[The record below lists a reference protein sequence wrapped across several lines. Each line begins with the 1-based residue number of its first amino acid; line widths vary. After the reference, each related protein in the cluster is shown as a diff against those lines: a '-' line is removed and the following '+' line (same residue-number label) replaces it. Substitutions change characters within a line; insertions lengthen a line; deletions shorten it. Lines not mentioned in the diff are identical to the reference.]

1 MENHVIQGLVVC
13 SILKLYSTYSQG
25 QNGLNFTLFFPLRL
39 QLSHHNCNI
48 LAGALHNCTKKVKT
62 QTAMNGSNHVLY
74 RRIKNYLILSQFI
87 LSTNFSK
94 TEKSNILYKYKIH
107 DYLLFC
113 FQQVIW
119 AKDILLVGLVL
130 GMAHLWHTVVGVQYL
145 LSQSWSLK
153 YENFTVSSG

>member
-1 MENHVIQGLVVC
+1 MENHVRQGLVVC

-74 RRIKNYLILSQFI
+74 HRIKKYIILSQFI
-87 LSTNFSK
+87 WSTNFSK
-94 TEKSNILYKYKIH
+94 TEKSNTNMYYTYYTSIQNPSLPPI
-107 DYLLFC
+107 FC
-113 FQQVIW
+113 FQQVI
-119 AKDILLVGLVL
+119 
-130 GMAHLWHTVVGVQYL
+130 
-145 LSQSWSLK
+145 
-153 YENFTVSSG
+153 

>member
-1 MENHVIQGLVVC
+1 MENHVRQGLVVC

-74 RRIKNYLILSQFI
+74 RRIKYYLILSQFI
-87 LSTNFSK
+87 WSTNFSK
-94 TEKSNILYKYKIH
+94 TEKSNTNMYTYYTSTKSMITFYFVFSK
-107 DYLLFC
+107 
-113 FQQVIW
+113 
-119 AKDILLVGLVL
+119 
-130 GMAHLWHTVVGVQYL
+130 
-145 LSQSWSLK
+145 
-153 YENFTVSSG
+153 